1 MDYFSCSTLFGA
13 TAGLLLAAVDNLGVV
28 VAAAGVGLAIG
39 AAATYFYVKSAVS
52 SANAKAQQA
61 LESAGKEAEAI
72 HREAQ
77 VEIKEIKIKAREQAQ
92 AEAAD
97 AVKTKRAELSELDER
112 VKKRELSFDRKLQ
125 QIEKKE
131 ESLDRA
137 EQRVHNSQSQAEK
150 RLAEADLKVDE
161 YQQALERAGD
171 MSRDQARQAIMERV
185 ESEMDREVAEII
197 QRRLQRAKENGEAD
211 ARKILVQNIQRLA
224 SVITTENTT
233 ATIAL
238 PSDDLKGRIIGREG
252 RNIRAFEQATGVDVI
267 VDDTPG
273 VVIISAFDC
282 VRRETARMAL
292 TQLVADGRIH
302 PGRIEEVV
310 AKAEKDIVRI
320 ISETGKQAAMEMGQK
335 VHPSLLDLLGRLK
348 YRTSYGQNVLDH
360 SKEVAHI
367 TGLLAGDL
375 NLDIRLAK
383 RCGLLHDIGKAID
396 QDHEGTH
403 PQLGADALKRAG
415 EREEVIN
422 AALSHHGDVPV
433 TSLYSVIVQAA
444 DAISASRPGARRE
457 STDRYIKRMERLEEI
472 ATSYDIIGKAY
483 AIQAGR
489 ELRVI
494 ARADRAGEAECARV
508 AAQIAKQIEEELTY
522 PGEIR
527 ITMIRETRFTEYA
540 R

>member
-1 MDYFSCSTLFGA
+1 M
-13 TAGLLLAAVDNLGVV
+13 
-28 VAAAGVGLAIG
+28 
-39 AAATYFYVKSAVS
+39 
-52 SANAKAQQA
+52 
-61 LESAGKEAEAI
+61 
-72 HREAQ
+72 
-77 VEIKEIKIKAREQAQ
+77 
-92 AEAAD
+92 
-97 AVKTKRAELSELDER
+97 KTKRAELSELDER

-137 EQRVHNSQSQAEK
+137 EQRVRSSQSQAEK

-171 MSRDQARQAIMERV
+171 MSRDQARQAIIERV

-197 QRRLQRAKENGEAD
+197 QRRLQRAKENGEED

-367 TGLLAGDL
+367 TGLLASDL

>member
-1 MDYFSCSTLFGA
+1 M
-13 TAGLLLAAVDNLGVV
+13 
-28 VAAAGVGLAIG
+28 
-39 AAATYFYVKSAVS
+39 
-52 SANAKAQQA
+52 
-61 LESAGKEAEAI
+61 
-72 HREAQ
+72 
-77 VEIKEIKIKAREQAQ
+77 
-92 AEAAD
+92 
-97 AVKTKRAELSELDER
+97 
-112 VKKRELSFDRKLQ
+112 
-125 QIEKKE
+125 
-131 ESLDRA
+131 
-137 EQRVHNSQSQAEK
+137 
-150 RLAEADLKVDE
+150 AEADLKVDE

-171 MSRDQARQAIMERV
+171 MSRDQARQAIIERV

-197 QRRLQRAKENGEAD
+197 QRRLQRAKENGEED

-367 TGLLAGDL
+367 TGLLASDL

>member
-1 MDYFSCSTLFGA
+1 M
-13 TAGLLLAAVDNLGVV
+13 
-28 VAAAGVGLAIG
+28 
-39 AAATYFYVKSAVS
+39 
-52 SANAKAQQA
+52 
-61 LESAGKEAEAI
+61 
-72 HREAQ
+72 
-77 VEIKEIKIKAREQAQ
+77 
-92 AEAAD
+92 
-97 AVKTKRAELSELDER
+97 KTKRAELSELDER

-137 EQRVHNSQSQAEK
+137 EQRVRNSQSQAEK

-171 MSRDQARQAIMERV
+171 MSRDQARQAIIERV

-197 QRRLQRAKENGEAD
+197 QRRLQRAKENGEED

-367 TGLLAGDL
+367 TGLLASDL